1 MTPLNLLQSSAHLLQ
16 KQVLSMFKDLVQARQ
31 QVENAAE
38 MEKCSK
44 KAKRAKKKE
53 SRRSL
58 QHLNRDSQANDD
70 MMLVRTVIG
79 LGQASQQLWYYN

>member
-38 MEKCSK
+38 TDKSSK